1 MFRSQ
6 IKPLQWAVMFAVL
19 FYFLHMIA
27 LPVSMTYDGVIYV
40 HLAEILGTTRFPA
53 EWTVPRTPLFPL
65 LLKLSFWLLGRQPLA
80 VIFLS
85 STLGLFSTL
94 LLGRIAVMTAGRAA
108 GVVTLVVIS
117 LYPTYIA
124 YQHFALTEAGSS
136 FFLVGITALL
146 IWTPQTG
153 RSLWGKAF
161 LLMVFLTGA
170 WHWRQALLFLA
181 PVVAIIYGADN
192 WRNIFGRLGGNT
204 ALRVRPFWGGAFAI
218 SAQLL
223 LIGYIPFVLAKPW
236 QAIVHDEEV
245 AAIMIDHGI
254 LRQVLIP
261 PEDPFI
267 GNIRDDYRNA
277 IDDSLFEG
285 NFYSGLRPDLLR
297 SIQEKLS
304 TRPYPEPHK
313 QFFWHSIQ
321 RYPGRYFQA
330 LGRTLVLFAGAKA
343 QSNENHPS
351 TRIVLSPENHWISR
365 QADGPPDITPPIRA
379 DLTQYTKPN
388 AISGFLW
395 TLAPAYY
402 WLVQLGSLIS
412 LLGLI
417 CGLILRE
424 RSIVIITVVPLV
436 YLFFAAVLL
445 VSIDRYAF
453 PAYPAII
460 ANIFLVPILAIRR
473 IRDRLGRTRLTVRG

>member
-1 MFRSQ
+1 
-6 IKPLQWAVMFAVL
+6 MFAVL
-19 FYFLHMIA
+19 FCFLHMIA
-27 LPVSMTYDGVIYV
+27 LPVAISYDGYV
-40 HLAEILGTTRFPA
+40 YIHMAEILGTTRFPA

-94 LLGRIAVMTAGRAA
+94 LLGKIAVMTAGRAA

-124 YQHFALTEAGSS
+124 FQHFALTEAGTS

-146 IWTPQTG
+146 MWTPQTG
-153 RSLWGKAF
+153 RSLWTKAF

-181 PVVAIIYGADN
+181 PVVAIIHGADN

-204 ALRVRPFWGGAFAI
+204 ALRIRPLWGGAVAI

-236 QAIVHDEEV
+236 QAIVDDEGL
-245 AAIMIDHGI
+245 AAMMIEHGI

-267 GNIRDDYRNA
+267 GNLGDDYRNA
-277 IDDSLFEG
+277 INDSLFEG
-285 NFYSGLRPDLLR
+285 NFYSGLRPDLLQ
-297 SIQEKLS
+297 SIQEKLA

-321 RYPGRYFQA
+321 RYPSRYFQA
-330 LGRTLVLFAGAKA
+330 LGRTLVVFAGAKA
-343 QSNENHPS
+343 QYNENRSS
-351 TRIVLSPENHWISR
+351 TSRILSPENISVNR
-365 QADGPPDITPPIRA
+365 SQENGPPDTTPPIRA
-379 DLTQYTKPN
+379 DLTQSTKPS

-395 TLAPAYY
+395 NLAPAYY
-402 WLVQLGSLIS
+402 GLVQLGSLIS

-424 RSIVIITVVPLV
+424 RSIIIITVVPLV

-445 VSIDRYAF
+445 VSIDRFAF

-460 ANIFLVPILAIRR
+460 ANVFLVPVLAIRR
-473 IRDRLGRTRLTVRG
+473 IRERLGGTRLSPTRLSRSGSSQ